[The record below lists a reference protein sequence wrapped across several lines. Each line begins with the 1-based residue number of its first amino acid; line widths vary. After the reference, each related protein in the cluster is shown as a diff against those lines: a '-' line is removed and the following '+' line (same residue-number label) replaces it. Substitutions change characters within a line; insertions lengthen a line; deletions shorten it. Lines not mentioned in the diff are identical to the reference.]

1 LHVEAGKEEQMPDE
15 EPIAVEAF
23 YAYGYRGK
31 DMIAIVSPFAMSA
44 SASEI
49 IGHTVRVGDRVHKVL
64 GVARQIS
71 VPIQKGEPIGIETSE
86 AGAGKRAAHE

>member
-1 LHVEAGKEEQMPDE
+1 MPDE

-31 DMIAIVSPFAMSA
+31 DMIAILSPFAMSA

-49 IGHTVRVGDRVHKVL
+49 IGRDVRVGDRVHKVL

-71 VPIQKGEPIGIETSE
+71 GPIQKGEPIGIETGD
-86 AGAGKRAAHE
+86 AAAGKRNAPE